1 MLNDIE
7 DAKGKVQLYLID
19 HLNMLTEK
27 KYPYNYNEISEV
39 VDKLAE
45 MFSGKEEEEE
55 TIPMEDY
62 EELENSYDDLKGEAG
77 CFRDNIKGIVDDI
90 EDIVEHP
97 LQHNTATELKEAVR
111 KIKAECDDFDWY
123 C

>member
-19 HLNMLTEK
+19 HLDMLTEK

-45 MFSGKEEEEE
+45 IFSGKEEEE
-55 TIPMEDY
+55 TVPQDTY
-62 EELENSYDDLKGEAG
+62 DELEDSYDDLRSEAG
-77 CFRDNIKGIVDDI
+77 CFRDNIKDIVDDI

-97 LQHNTATELKEAVR
+97 LQHNAVDELKEAVR
-111 KIKAECDDFDWY
+111 KIKSECDDFDWY

>member
-1 MLNDIE
+1 MMEDIGVI
-7 DAKGKVQLYLID
+7 KSKVQLYLID
-19 HLNMLTEK
+19 HLDMLTEK

-45 MFSGKEEEEE
+45 IFSGKEEEE
-55 TIPMEDY
+55 TVPQEDY
-62 EELENSYDDLKGEAG
+62 DELENSYDDLRSEAG
-77 CFRDNIKGIVDDI
+77 CFRDNIKDIAEDI

-97 LQHNTATELKEAVR
+97 LQHNAVNELKEAVR
-111 KIKAECDDFDWY
+111 KIKSECDEFDWY

>member
-19 HLNMLTEK
+19 HLDMLTEK

-45 MFSGKEEEEE
+45 IFSGKGEKEE

-62 EELENSYDDLKGEAG
+62 EELENSYDDLKGKQVASET
-77 CFRDNIKGIVDDI
+77 I
-90 EDIVEHP
+90 
-97 LQHNTATELKEAVR
+97 
-111 KIKAECDDFDWY
+111 
-123 C
+123 

>member
-19 HLNMLTEK
+19 HLDMLTEK

-45 MFSGKEEEEE
+45 IFSGKEEEE
-55 TIPMEDY
+55 TVPQEDY
-62 EELENSYDDLKGEAG
+62 DELENSYDDLRSEAG
-77 CFRDNIKGIVDDI
+77 CFRDNIKDIAEDI
-90 EDIVEHP
+90 ENIVEHP
-97 LQHNTATELKEAVR
+97 LQHNAVNELTEAVR
-111 KIKAECDDFDWY
+111 KIKSECDDFDWY

>member
-19 HLNMLTEK
+19 HLDMLTEK

-45 MFSGKEEEEE
+45 IFSGKEEEETVPQE
-55 TIPMEDY
+55 AYD
-62 EELENSYDDLKGEAG
+62 ELEDSYDDLRGEAG
-77 CFRDNIKGIVDDI
+77 CFRDNIKDIVDDI
-90 EDIVEHP
+90 EDIIEHP
-97 LQHNTATELKEAVR
+97 SQHNATTELKEAVR

>member
-19 HLNMLTEK
+19 HLDMLTEK

-45 MFSGKEEEEE
+45 IFSGKEEEETVPQE
-55 TIPMEDY
+55 AYD
-62 EELENSYDDLKGEAG
+62 ELEDSYDDLKGEAG
-77 CFRDNIKGIVDDI
+77 CFRDNIKDIVDDI
-90 EDIVEHP
+90 EDIIEHSS
-97 LQHNTATELKEAVR
+97 QHNATTELKEAVR

>member
-1 MLNDIE
+1 MEDIGE
-7 DAKGKVQLYLID
+7 IKGKVQLYLID
-19 HLNMLTEK
+19 HLDMLTEK

-45 MFSGKEEEEE
+45 IFYGKEEEE
-55 TIPMEDY
+55 TVPQADY
-62 EELENSYDDLKGEAG
+62 EELEDSYDDLKWEAG
-77 CFRDNIKGIVDDI
+77 GFRDNIKDIVNNI
-90 EDIVEHP
+90 EDIIEHP
-97 LQHNTATELKEAVR
+97 LQHNAVNELKEAVR